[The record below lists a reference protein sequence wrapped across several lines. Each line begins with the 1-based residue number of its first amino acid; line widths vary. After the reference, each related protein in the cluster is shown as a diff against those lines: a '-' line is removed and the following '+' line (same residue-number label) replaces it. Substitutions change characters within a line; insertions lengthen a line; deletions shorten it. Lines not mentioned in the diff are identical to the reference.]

1 MQKGENNFAFIDGQ
15 NLNLSI
21 KGMGWKLDFARFRVY
36 LKEKYSVTRAYYFIG
51 YLDGN
56 NDLYA
61 SLQEAGYILIFKP
74 TLKHKDGIVK
84 GNVDAELVLQA
95 MIEYV
100 NYNKAIIVTGDG
112 DFSCLVKYLVLKEK
126 LERVLVPNQEAYS
139 CLLRRVGEGKLDFM
153 NSLKGKMEYKKK
165 TP

>member
-21 KGMGWKLDFARFRVY
+21 KGMGWKLDFSRFRVY
-36 LKEKYSVTRAYYFIG
+36 LKEKYGVVRAYYFIG

-74 TLKHKDGIVK
+74 TLKNKNGLVK

-100 NYNKAIIVTGDG
+100 NYKKAVIVTGDG
-112 DFSCLVKYLVLKEK
+112 DFSCLVKYLVSQKK
-126 LERVLVPNQEAYS
+126 LERVLIPNQGIYS

-153 NSLKGKMEYKKK
+153 NSLKSKLEYKKK
-165 TP
+165 TL

>member
-1 MQKGENNFAFIDGQ
+1 MEKAENNFAFIDGQ

-21 KGMGWKLDFARFRVY
+21 RRMEWKLDFRRFRVY
-36 LKEKYSVTRAYYFIG
+36 LKEKYGVARAYYFIG

-74 TLKHKDGIVK
+74 TLKNKDGIIK

-95 MIEYV
+95 MIEYQ
-100 NYNKAIIVTGDG
+100 NYERAVIVTGDG
-112 DFSCLVKYLVLKEK
+112 DFACLVKYLVLQNK
-126 LERVLVPNQEAYS
+126 LERVVIPNQELYS
-139 CLLRRVGEGKLDFM
+139 CLLRRVGGGRLDFM
-153 NSLKGKMEYKKK
+153 NSLKRKLEYKKK